1 MYHPRERIRRFDSG
15 KRVSIE
21 QSIEK
26 AMKTKI
32 SDTEN
37 VKYNMKDV
45 RTSKNVQ
52 RSQGFQERC
61 IKLAKSAKKQTSLVV
76 PANGIGMQPE
86 TPFLHDVGVSNEGHL
101 TVRQVASGG
110 KRVSFTDTHTSRCFP
125 FTDTHTKRV
134 RFGKMDF
141 IPPFGHNFGTRSVDV
156 NSDTKLPDR
165 ITNNDIEL
173 LQAAA
178 RIRQYVD
185 VNSDTKLPDRITNND
200 IELMQAAARIRQ
212 YVDVNSDTKLPDR
225 ITNNDNELLQ
235 AAARIR
241 QYVDVNSD
249 TKLPDRI
256 TNNDNELLQAA
267 ARILQYVD
275 ANMNSDTKLTDVNPN
290 DIELPPATSIRHNVG
305 DPINDVQL
313 AVRHVASEGKRVRF
327 AESYT
332 KRVRFGG
339 VELIPLSG
347 QNFDTSSVDIK
358 SKRNITRQSNVC
370 NTKAVPPVQ
379 KESISSVFSGL
390 FEKLRIDSR
399 NMVIG
404 CCSPFMREYSA
415 SGFVK

>member
-1 MYHPRERIRRFDSG
+1 MYNVHKDF
-15 KRVSIE
+15 KRDVSN
-21 QSIEK
+21 SRN
-26 AMKTKI
+26 T
-32 SDTEN
+32 
-37 VKYNMKDV
+37 
-45 RTSKNVQ
+45 R
-52 RSQGFQERC
+52 
-61 IKLAKSAKKQTSLVV
+61 KKQASLVV

-141 IPPFGHNFGTRSVDV
+141 IPPFGHNFGTRS
-156 NSDTKLPDR
+156 
-165 ITNNDIEL
+165 
-173 LQAAA
+173 
-178 RIRQYVD
+178 
-185 VNSDTKLPDRITNND
+185 
-200 IELMQAAARIRQ
+200 
-212 YVDVNSDTKLPDR
+212 
-225 ITNNDNELLQ
+225 
-235 AAARIR
+235 
-241 QYVDVNSD
+241 VDVNSD

-358 SKRNITRQSNVC
+358 SKRNIT
-370 NTKAVPPVQ
+370 
-379 KESISSVFSGL
+379 
-390 FEKLRIDSR
+390 
-399 NMVIG
+399 
-404 CCSPFMREYSA
+404 
-415 SGFVK
+415 

>member
-200 IELMQAAARIRQ
+200 IELMQPAARIRQ
-212 YVDVNSDTKLPDR
+212 SVDVNSDTKFP
-225 ITNNDNELLQ
+225 
-235 AAARIR
+235 
-241 QYVDVNSD
+241 
-249 TKLPDRI
+249 
-256 TNNDNELLQAA
+256 
-267 ARILQYVD
+267 
-275 ANMNSDTKLTDVNPN
+275 DVNPN

-305 DPINDVQL
+305 DSIHDVQL
-313 AVRHVASEGKRVRF
+313 AVRHVAWEGKRV
-327 AESYT
+327 
-332 KRVRFGG
+332 
-339 VELIPLSG
+339 
-347 QNFDTSSVDIK
+347 TS
-358 SKRNITRQSNVC
+358 
-370 NTKAVPPVQ
+370 Q
-379 KESISSVFSGL
+379 KTTP
-390 FEKLRIDSR
+390 RDSR
-399 NMVIG
+399 
-404 CCSPFMREYSA
+404 SQTPTPSA
-415 SGFVK
+415 SDSVMLNSYHFLVKTLIQVPWI

>member
-141 IPPFGHNFGTRSVDV
+141 IPPFGHNFGTRS
-156 NSDTKLPDR
+156 
-165 ITNNDIEL
+165 
-173 LQAAA
+173 
-178 RIRQYVD
+178 
-185 VNSDTKLPDRITNND
+185 
-200 IELMQAAARIRQ
+200 
-212 YVDVNSDTKLPDR
+212 
-225 ITNNDNELLQ
+225 
-235 AAARIR
+235 
-241 QYVDVNSD
+241 VDVNSD